1 METKARNISK
11 FWEQYR
17 QAVVDSGIAPRFA
30 EWYVRWA
37 QKFAVSLKN
46 KPLKERTETDIQDFL
61 EALKNQKGIEE
72 WQVKQA
78 RDALGFLYDRFLR
91 LDTKGDVGKG
101 QGSLRPSRKGESNQ
115 EFRDRVTE
123 KDEMKER
130 FNQLFERL
138 RAELRVR
145 HYSYHTEQAYEQWIQ
160 RFLAFHGLKAPE
172 ELGPQHIREY
182 LDYLAEVRLVSASTQ
197 NQALN
202 AIVFLFSQVLKVD
215 PGEFG
220 DFARAKRPR
229 RIPEVL
235 TATEVRKLLAQ
246 LDGMHFIM
254 AGLMYGAGL
263 RLMECLRL
271 RVKDID
277 FEARQIIV
285 RDGKGQKDRVTVL
298 PEKYIPLLREQLGY
312 ARRLYEKDREGGIPG
327 VYIWPALERK
337 YPNASKEWI
346 WQYVFPSPRLSVD
359 PVTKTV
365 RRHHVHASGIQRAV
379 KEAAKRAGIAKR
391 VTCHTLRHSFAT
403 HLLERGYD
411 IRTVQELLG
420 HSDVSTTMIYTHVLN
435 KPGLAVKSPVDF

>member
-1 METKARNISK
+1 
-11 FWEQYR
+11 
-17 QAVVDSGIAPRFA
+17 
-30 EWYVRWA
+30 
-37 QKFAVSLKN
+37 
-46 KPLKERTETDIQDFL
+46 
-61 EALKNQKGIEE
+61 
-72 WQVKQA
+72 
-78 RDALGFLYDRFLR
+78 
-91 LDTKGDVGKG
+91 
-101 QGSLRPSRKGESNQ
+101 
-115 EFRDRVTE
+115 VTE
-123 KDEMKER
+123 KDKMKER

-172 ELGPQHIREY
+172 ELGPQHVREY

-220 DFARAKRPR
+220 DFARAKRPK

-246 LDGMHFIM
+246 LVGMHLIM

-312 ARRLYEKDREGGIPG
+312 TRRLYEKDREGGIPG

-365 RRHHVHASGIQRAV
+365 RRHHMHASGIQRAV

-403 HLLERGYD
+403 HLLER
-411 IRTVQELLG
+411 
-420 HSDVSTTMIYTHVLN
+420 
-435 KPGLAVKSPVDF
+435 A